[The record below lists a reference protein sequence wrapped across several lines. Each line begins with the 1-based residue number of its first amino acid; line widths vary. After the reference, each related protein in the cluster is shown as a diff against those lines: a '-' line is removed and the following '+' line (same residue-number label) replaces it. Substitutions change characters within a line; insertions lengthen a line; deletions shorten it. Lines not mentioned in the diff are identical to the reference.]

1 MAWAPLEN
9 PAKKSWTR
17 IRDLFFSNLGSPP
30 THRIPRMAKERGK
43 KRGRA
48 QLNDDLTALLRKWD
62 LEDAAEAL
70 AEGGWKSVS
79 RLKKMEDQDVGEL
92 GLPRGTARELEELL
106 RSLRKAESKEDE
118 DKAAR
123 IRSLE
128 QEVAKK
134 DERIRALEQK
144 GAEKDKRIRELERE
158 AKSQSGG
165 NKGGAKKAGEDDVT
179 IQKVTS
185 VNGEDS
191 LHASMS
197 NSAARI

>member
-1 MAWAPLEN
+1 
-9 PAKKSWTR
+9 
-17 IRDLFFSNLGSPP
+17 
-30 THRIPRMAKERGK
+30 MAKERGK

-79 RLKKMEDQDVGEL
+79 RLKKMKDQDVGEL

-106 RSLRKAESKEDE
+106 RSLRKAESKGGGNQ
-118 DKAAR
+118 AAR
-123 IRSLE
+123 TRALE
-128 QEVAKK
+128 QEV
-134 DERIRALEQK
+134 
-144 GAEKDKRIRELERE
+144 AEKDKRIRALERE

-197 NSAARI
+197 NSAAHLTIRVCCPSVQIPSPR